1 MKLFSCLFVT
11 SNAVPTVIWH
21 GMGDYGNSS
30 GMNRMKNLVLDNT
43 DNDYVLSLQIGD
55 SMWQG
60 IFKIFRSFT
69 WLFSGRGRSIQW
81 ILDASI

>member
-1 MKLFSCLFVT
+1 MFKDDFCVFHFLESSYKMKLFSCLFVA

-43 DNDYVLSLQIGD
+43 ENDYVLSLMIGD
-55 SMWQG
+55 SE
-60 IFKIFRSFT
+60 
-69 WLFSGRGRSIQW
+69 
-81 ILDASI
+81 